1 MLALEKGEEVLLILQ
16 ITFCFW
22 LPEEEGVR
30 RVDIMVWTVRG
41 NQMAPVVRGKIRHTF
56 EMRVQIGSQVNATGR
71 ALATMEEWVRVVLVK
86 VVTDW
91 APPMRKDVNKCSGL
105 DRRSSLRYE

>member
-1 MLALEKGEEVLLILQ
+1 MLVLQ
-16 ITFCFW
+16 ITFCFS

-56 EMRVQIGSQVNATGR
+56 EMRVQIGSQ
-71 ALATMEEWVRVVLVK
+71 EEWVRVVLVK

-91 APPMRKDVNKCSGL
+91 APPMRKEVDQL
-105 DRRSSLRYE
+105 LRAGSEVKPEI

>member
-1 MLALEKGEEVLLILQ
+1 MLVLQ
-16 ITFCFW
+16 ITFCFS
-22 LPEEEGVR
+22 LPEEKEGVR

-91 APPMRKDVNKCSGL
+91 APPMRKEVDQL
-105 DRRSSLRYE
+105 LRAGSEVKPEI

>member
-1 MLALEKGEEVLLILQ
+1 
-16 ITFCFW
+16 
-22 LPEEEGVR
+22 
-30 RVDIMVWTVRG
+30 
-41 NQMAPVVRGKIRHTF
+41 MAPVVRGKIRHTF

-91 APPMRKDVNKCSGL
+91 APPMRKDVVNVYLSKKKKARNLKFLAFLSAAW
-105 DRRSSLRYE
+105 

>member
-1 MLALEKGEEVLLILQ
+1 MLVLQ
-16 ITFCFW
+16 ITFCFS

-56 EMRVQIGSQVNATGR
+56 EMRVQIGSQ
-71 ALATMEEWVRVVLVK
+71 EEWVRFVLVK

-91 APPMRKDVNKCSGL
+91 APPMRKEVDQL
-105 DRRSSLRYE
+105 LRAGSEVKPEI